1 MKYMY
6 MKFQNI
12 IFLFIYVIL
21 NWLILH
27 LIFLLF
33 CQTWYIMLHT
43 ILIKFIYISKRKI
56 FLDVYY
62 IIKNLNLYKIKNIM
76 VRFGEVDAI

>member
-1 MKYMY
+1 
-6 MKFQNI
+6 
-12 IFLFIYVIL
+12 
-21 NWLILH
+21 
-27 LIFLLF
+27 
-33 CQTWYIMLHT
+33 MLHT

-76 VRFGEVDAI
+76 VRFGEVDAIKYTKVITKSTRYYISK